1 MDLVMFYTL
10 PYIATTGADIGDVTS
25 GATSLLTW
33 ALSSFSSIVTWVL
46 ANPLAL
52 TIAVMFVVGFA
63 VSLLIRV
70 LHSI

>member
-1 MDLVMFYTL
+1 MNSIIY
-10 PYIATTGADIGDVTS
+10 AASSSTTSIEGVTG

-33 ALSSFSSIVTWVL
+33 ALSSFTSIVQWVL
-46 ANPLAL
+46 GNPLAL

>member
-1 MDLVMFYTL
+1 MNSIIY
-10 PYIATTGADIGDVTS
+10 AAS
-25 GATSLLTW
+25 GATTIDSVTGGATALLTW
-33 ALSSFSSIVTWVL
+33 ALSSFTSIVTWVL

>member
-1 MDLVMFYTL
+1 MNSIIY
-10 PYIATTGADIGDVTS
+10 AASGSTTTIDGVTG
-25 GATSLLTW
+25 GATALLTW
-33 ALSSFSSIVTWVL
+33 ALSSFTSIVQWVL
-46 ANPLAL
+46 GNPLAL

>member
-1 MDLVMFYTL
+1 MDPIIFAASG
-10 PYIATTGADIGDVTS
+10 ATTIDGVTS
-25 GATSLLTW
+25 GATALLTW
-33 ALSSFSSIVTWVL
+33 ALSSFTSIVTWVL

>member
-1 MDLVMFYTL
+1 MSLL
-10 PYIATTGADIGDVTS
+10 ASSTTASIDAVTS
-25 GATSLLTW
+25 GASDLLTW

-46 ANPLAL
+46 GNPLAL

-63 VSLLIRV
+63 VSLLVRV